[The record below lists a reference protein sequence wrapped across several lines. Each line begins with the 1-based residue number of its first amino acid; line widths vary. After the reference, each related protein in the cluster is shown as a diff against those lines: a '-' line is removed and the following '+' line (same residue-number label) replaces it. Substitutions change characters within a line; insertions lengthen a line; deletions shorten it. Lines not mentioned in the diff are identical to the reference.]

1 MASLTVCNNTQ
12 RSSKHTIHTAAPRRH
27 PRSIFGQDYKSLSN
41 EEELQ
46 ESDSA
51 VDPVNNSR
59 VGELYLQ
66 IYVRWTGASA
76 FRHRRTVLW
85 PRLLWCVQMTING
98 CVFLRGRDAK
108 SFGREEVSRR
118 PRLGNVFGGCEQNGL
133 SRWALT
139 PKTGK
144 QSPTCLSETYQSL
157 LASQT
162 R

>member
-12 RSSKHTIHTAAPRRH
+12 RSSKHTIHTAAPWRH

-66 IYVRWTGASA
+66 IYVRWTFQLEHPPSGTDERSCDPGCSGACRWPLTVVCFCEEETLKALDERRSA
-76 FRHRRTVLW
+76 DGLVWVMFLVDVSKRVSAGGPW
-85 PRLLWCVQMTING
+85 PRKPVNKVQL
-98 CVFLRGRDAK
+98 VSLR
-108 SFGREEVSRR
+108 
-118 PRLGNVFGGCEQNGL
+118 L
-133 SRWALT
+133 S
-139 PKTGK
+139 
-144 QSPTCLSETYQSL
+144 SHF
-157 LASQT
+157 
-162 R
+162 